1 MHSDAMNYAK
11 RGNDVKMS
19 TCSEVVLADV
29 EEVEFES
36 HCHLAEFK
44 VAAENVRSVI
54 EEPVAS
60 ALATST
66 ADKADIGFKL
76 PLQLSTKTRSLT
88 ILSSDPISLDEDV
101 WSNSLAV
108 LF

>member
-66 ADKADIGFKL
+66 VSTLKVHKL
-76 PLQLSTKTRSLT
+76 EKIEVKVFNGRPCYQTY
-88 ILSSDPISLDEDV
+88 
-101 WSNSLAV
+101 
-108 LF
+108 